1 MLYNELDMRDFE
13 VAVETALLEDEELMD
28 WILSEMEEE
37 EADIETAIIE
47 EEPKQ
52 LLMVKGEF
60 EVKDPFYDETLIGE
74 VHGSTRDKMMEK
86 FSKEL
91 ERIKETAKLYG
102 HQTPREA
109 ELMALTSLTITEYY
123 E

>member
-37 EADIETAIIE
+37 ADIETAIIE

-60 EVKDPFYDETLIGE
+60 EVKDPFYDESLIGE
-74 VHGSTRDKMMEK
+74 VHASTYEKMMEK
-86 FSKEL
+86 FGKEL
-91 ERIKETAKLYG
+91 ERIKEAAKLYG

-109 ELMALTSLTITEYY
+109 ELMALTSFTITEYY